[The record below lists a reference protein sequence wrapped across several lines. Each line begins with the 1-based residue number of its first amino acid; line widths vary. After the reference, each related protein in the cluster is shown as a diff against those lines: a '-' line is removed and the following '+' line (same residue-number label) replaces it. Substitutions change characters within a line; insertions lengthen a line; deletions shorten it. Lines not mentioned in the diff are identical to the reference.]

1 MDQRPKRDCETELDC
16 LRSTYLDLIGESL
29 VGRLNRD
36 PPIGK
41 AGRSYDDT
49 HRENG
54 WDWPSGAPSMI
65 GAKRMRNLRNECERV
80 IKEGVP
86 GDFMETGVWRGGAC
100 IMMRAV
106 LKAHGIADRR
116 VIAADSFKG
125 LPPPSEGVV
134 ADVGST
140 CTTSRN
146 SRSHWMRSNRH
157 STVTGC
163 SIRRWSFSKGFS
175 KTRCRQRRFSSSPFC
190 GSTATCTRA
199 RWTAS

>member
-1 MDQRPKRDCETELDC
+1 MDQSLRRDCETELDC

-41 AGRSYDDT
+41 AEQSYDDM

-80 IKEGVP
+80 IKQGVP

-106 LKAHGIADRR
+106 LKAYGIAGRR
-116 VIAADSFKG
+116 VIAADTFTDF
-125 LPPPSEGVV
+125 PPPSPAIQADAAFHLHTFDDFPAPLEQLHANV
-134 ADVGST
+134 AHYVSLD
-140 CTTSRN
+140 
-146 SRSHWMRSNRH
+146 
-157 STVTGC
+157 
-163 SIRRWSFSKGFS
+163 
-175 KTRCRQRRFSSSPFC
+175 
-190 GSTATCTRA
+190 TAV
-199 RWTAS
+199 